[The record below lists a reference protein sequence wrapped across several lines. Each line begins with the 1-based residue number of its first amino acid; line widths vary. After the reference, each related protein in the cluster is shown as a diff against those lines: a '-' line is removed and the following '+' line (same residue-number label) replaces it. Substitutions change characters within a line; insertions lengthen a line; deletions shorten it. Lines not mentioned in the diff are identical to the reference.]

1 MLEKFEQFIKQTK
14 HNEDITDL
22 EMSIHDD
29 DYKLTYFTTADGT
42 AQTIEE
48 RYSYIKENDTFQLFY
63 KKDIPTPIKFKNLEG
78 NHEDAYQFK
87 GKDDPEF
94 QKVLRWKLRLTPFE
108 YLMMRANADYPYSTE
123 FVEEIDKE
131 AERIAVEREI
141 VTSKPNSIRYPDK
154 YNTSTDSFINE
165 LALYDPSN
173 IEVAHGGEQLIT
185 GFFDISEIEGLPSHL
200 TNENLMFLEGVFN
213 LYLNGIEAFTP
224 EVLYRF
230 SIGAH
235 KVGNHAVRVTDHQK
249 ERAIASVERMATIR
263 QELDLTPYIKKYGS
277 KETKAH
283 LKEEPEGAYIIKSYM
298 LPVEEVT
305 EKVQGVRQK
314 TVYRLIQAPALLKY
328 NDWLANDRIGQIDKE
343 LLDTLSTRVEDSLI
357 KRYLAKRL
365 IALENPNNRIS
376 NPVINFETLYK
387 HIDVEDPNK
396 KKRQSIRGKVC
407 AVLDYWKSIGR
418 LKSDPENDK
427 VGYRLVKKGRT
438 FTGVE
443 IDYIKRSK
451 AIR

>member
-1 MLEKFEQFIKQTK
+1 MLEKFEQFIKHSK
-14 HNEDITDL
+14 RDEDITDL
-22 EMSIHDD
+22 EISKHDD
-29 DYKLTYFTTADGT
+29 DYKLTYFTTAEGA

-63 KKDIPTPIKFKNLEG
+63 KKDIPTTIRIKNLEG
-78 NHEDAYQFK
+78 NHEEAYQFK
-87 GKDDPEF
+87 GTDDPEF

-108 YLMMRANADYPYSTE
+108 YLMIRANADYPYSTE
-123 FVEEIDKE
+123 FLEEIDKE
-131 AERIAVEREI
+131 AEKFRIQREL
-141 VTSKPNSIRYPDK
+141 VTGEPNLIRYPDK
-154 YNTSTDSFINE
+154 YNTSTDNFIND
-165 LALYDPSN
+165 LALYDPNS
-173 IEVAHGGEQLIT
+173 IEVEHSGEQLIT
-185 GFFDISEIEGLPSHL
+185 GFFDVDEIEGLPSHI

-230 SIGAH
+230 STGKPEA
-235 KVGNHAVRVTDHQK
+235 RVTEQQK
-249 ERAIASVERMATIR
+249 ERAIASVERMATVR
-263 QELDLTPYIKKYGS
+263 QELDLTPYIAKYGS
-277 KETKAH
+277 KEAKAH

-305 EKVQGVRQK
+305 EKIQGVRQK

-343 LLDTLSTRVEDSLI
+343 LLDTLSTSVEDSLI

-376 NPVINFETLYK
+376 NPVINFETLYN
-387 HIDVEDPNK
+387 HIDVKEPSK
-396 KKRQSIRGKVC
+396 HKRQNIKEKVEG
-407 AVLDYWKSIGR
+407 VLDYWKAIKR
-418 LKSDPENDK
+418 IK
-427 VGYRLVKKGRT
+427 GYKLTKKGRA

-443 IDYIKRSK
+443 LDYIKRRK
-451 AIR
+451 AIK

>member
-1 MLEKFEQFIKQTK
+1 MLEKFEDFIKHTK

-22 EMSIHDD
+22 EISKHDD
-29 DYKLTYFTTADGT
+29 NYKLTYFTTAEGT

-63 KKDIPTPIKFKNLEG
+63 KKDIPTTIKVKNLEEG
-78 NHEDAYQFK
+78 DSEDAYQFQ

-94 QKVLRWKLRLTPFE
+94 QQVLRWKLRLTPFE
-108 YLMMRANADYPYSTE
+108 YLMIRANADHPYSTE
-123 FVEEIDKE
+123 FLEEIDKE
-131 AERIAVEREI
+131 AEKFRIQKDI
-141 VTSKPNSIRYPDK
+141 VTSEPNLIRYPDK
-154 YNTSTDSFINE
+154 YGTSTDNFIND

-173 IEVAHGGEQLIT
+173 IEVAHNGEPLIT
-185 GFFDISEIEGLPSHL
+185 GFFDIDDIEGLPSHI
-200 TNENLMFLEGVFN
+200 TNENLMFLEGAFN

-224 EVLYRF
+224 EVLYRY
-230 SIGAH
+230 SIGTH
-235 KVGNHAVRVTDHQK
+235 KVGEHAVRVTDHQK

-263 QELDLTPYIKKYGS
+263 QELDLTPYIAKYGS
-277 KETKAH
+277 KEAKAH

-305 EKVQGVRQK
+305 ERVQGKRQK

-343 LLDTLSTRVEDSLI
+343 LLDTLSTSVEDSLI

-376 NPVINFETLYK
+376 NPVINFKTLYD
-387 HIDVEDPNK
+387 HIDVEEPNK
-396 KKRQSIRGKVC
+396 HKRQKIKEKIEG
-407 AVLDYWKSIGR
+407 VLDYWKAIKR
-418 LKSDPENDK
+418 IK
-427 VGYRLVKKGRT
+427 GYKLTKKGRAI
-438 FTGVE
+438 TGVE
-443 IDYIKRSK
+443 LDYIKRRK
-451 AIR
+451 VIK